1 MLPGLSG
8 QACLEAF
15 RRGEMIRLDLEPER
29 LDHAGH
35 GLVEGRREHDLE
47 CSGPAEDALL
57 ASSMGLATLDPVLTL
72 ADRFEAA
79 PGRIISVYLRT
90 P

>member
-1 MLPGLSG
+1 MDVRPGNMVVICDVRFEAAIG
-8 QACLEAF
+8 ARVRRTGRGRARRRLE
-15 RRGEMIRLDLEPER
+15 GCEL
-29 LDHAGH
+29 
-35 GLVEGRREHDLE
+35 
-47 CSGPAEDALL
+47 DAL
-57 ASSMGLATLDPVLTL
+57 PTL